1 MSGPDAPRT
10 QRRDGIA
17 ASVVATGKGD
27 DGTTGLLYGGRV
39 PKDDARTEAY
49 GTIDEAVAAIGVARS
64 ELGELERAATLP
76 PSIAHLPGVLLRLQ
90 RELFV
95 AGAELATNPDAW
107 DRLRDGETRVD
118 EPMLVGLEELLADA
132 EGAVTMP
139 REFIVPGASRLSA
152 ALEIARTVVRRAER
166 RVIAL
171 DRERLVPGAW
181 IMPYL
186 NRLAD
191 LLWVL
196 ARLAEQAQEAGTT
209 RVRVAPY
216 QARSALITSE

>member
-1 MSGPDAPRT
+1 MGGPDAPK
-10 QRRDGIA
+10 RRRRAGIA
-17 ASVVATGKGD
+17 ASAVATGRGD
-27 DGTTGLLYGGRV
+27 DGTTGLLYGGRIT
-39 PKDDARTEAY
+39 KDDSRTEAY
-49 GTIDEAVAAIGVARS
+49 GTIDEAVAALGIARAELVA
-64 ELGELERAATLP
+64 LERTGALP
-76 PSIAHLPGVLLRLQ
+76 PAIVHLPALVLRLQ

-118 EPMLVGLEELLADA
+118 EAMLAGLEELLADA
-132 EGAVTMP
+132 EAAVTMP
-139 REFIVPGASRLSA
+139 REFVVPGASRLSA
-152 ALEIARTVVRRAER
+152 ALELARTVVRRAER

-196 ARLAEQAQEAGTT
+196 GRLAEQAEEAGTT
-209 RVRVAPY
+209 PSR
-216 QARSALITSE
+216 ARPG

>member
-1 MSGPDAPRT
+1 MTEAGPT
-10 QRRDGIA
+10 RRRERIA
-17 ASVVATGKGD
+17 RSVVATGRGD

-39 PKDDARTEAY
+39 SKDDARTEAY
-49 GTIDEAVAAIGVARS
+49 GTLDEAVAALGLARA
-64 ELGELERAATLP
+64 ELSALASAGALPDGLRELSGT
-76 PSIAHLPGVLLRLQ
+76 ILRLQ

-118 EPMLVGLEELLADA
+118 ESMLLGLEELLADA
-132 EGAVTMP
+132 EGSVEMP
-139 REFIVPGASRLSA
+139 REFIIPGSSRISA
-152 ALEIARTVVRRAER
+152 ALELSRTIVRRAER
-166 RVIAL
+166 RVITL

-181 IMPYL
+181 LMPYL

-196 ARLAEQAQEAGTT
+196 ARLAERAE
-209 RVRVAPY
+209 
-216 QARSALITSE
+216 RSGSTPSRSGPGS

>member
-1 MSGPDAPRT
+1 VSGPEALRKR
-10 QRRDGIA
+10 RRDGIA
-17 ASVVATGKGD
+17 ASVVATGRGD

-49 GTIDEAVAAIGVARS
+49 GTIDEAVAALGVARA
-64 ELGELERAATLP
+64 ELGELERGTALP
-76 PSIAHLPGVLLRLQ
+76 AGISHLPGVLLRLQ

-118 EPMLVGLEELLADA
+118 EPMLIGLEALLADA
-132 EGAVTMP
+132 EAAVRMP

-152 ALEIARTVVRRAER
+152 ALEVARTVVRRAER

-196 ARLAEQAQEAGTT
+196 GRLAEQAQETGTT
-209 RVRVAPY
+209 RVRSGPG
-216 QARSALITSE
+216 R

>member
-1 MSGPDAPRT
+1 VPGPETPRKT
-10 QRRDGIA
+10 RRDGIA
-17 ASVVATGKGD
+17 ASVVATGRGD

-49 GTIDEAVAAIGVARS
+49 GTIDEAVAALGSARA
-64 ELGELERAATLP
+64 ELVELERGGTLP
-76 PSIAHLPGVLLRLQ
+76 TGISHLPGIVLRLQ

-118 EPMLVGLEELLADA
+118 EPMLIGLEVLLADA
-132 EGAVTMP
+132 EAAVTMP

-152 ALEIARTVVRRAER
+152 ALEVARTVVRRAER

-196 ARLAEQAQEAGTT
+196 GRLVEQAQEAGTT
-209 RVRVAPY
+209 RVRSSPG
-216 QARSALITSE
+216 R